1 MRRTELSPHRP
12 VAIRTGIARV
22 RRQASKKRCMEKG
35 SFMRV
40 RPKTRTLTRRGGVA
54 VLAAIAALLV
64 GAIPASAAPGDASA
78 YGAKLNLSLLGSQA
92 VSAGSFAEANA
103 NGPITNTFTGVD
115 LPTVLKTGV
124 LNASAERDDKTGG
137 VFSRASTAD
146 VKLDLLKAVTGG
158 ISATLIEAECEA
170 TQKGLS
176 GKSKL
181 AGVNLGKLGVVN
193 SDPAPNTK
201 VDVNLVGVDIA
212 EIIFNEQIKNADG
225 GLTVNAVHLKLLGG
239 VLGSI
244 GTGDLV
250 LSSATC
256 GPAGL
261 PIPMASGAGLWIG
274 LGLLAAAALPVA
286 VVAVRRHRALAP
298 VTA

>member
-1 MRRTELSPHRP
+1 
-12 VAIRTGIARV
+12 
-22 RRQASKKRCMEKG
+22 
-35 SFMRV
+35 MRV

-64 GAIPASAAPGDASA
+64 GAAPASAAPGDASA

-103 NGPITNTFTGVD
+103 NGPITNTFTGVN
-115 LPTVLKTGV
+115 LPAPGGAGNQTGVLKTGV
-124 LNASAERDDKTGG
+124 LNSSAERNEKTGG

-193 SDPAPNTK
+193 ADPAPNTK
-201 VDVNLVGVDIA
+201 IDVNLVGVDIA

-274 LGLLAAAALPVA
+274 LGLLAAAALPVG
-286 VVAVRRHRALAP
+286 VVAIRRHRALAP

>member
-1 MRRTELSPHRP
+1 
-12 VAIRTGIARV
+12 
-22 RRQASKKRCMEKG
+22 
-35 SFMRV
+35 MRV
-40 RPKTRTLTRRGGVA
+40 RPKTRALTRRGG
-54 VLAAIAALLV
+54 LAGLVAIAALLV
-64 GAIPASAAPGDASA
+64 SVTPASAAPGDASA
-78 YGAKLNLSLLGSQA
+78 FGAKLNLSLLGSQA

-103 NGPITNTFTGVD
+103 NGPITNTFTGVN
-115 LPTVLKTGV
+115 LPNVLKTGV
-124 LNASAERDDKTGG
+124 LNASAERNDKTGG

-146 VKLDLLKAVTGG
+146 VKLDLLKVVTGG
-158 ISATLIEAECEA
+158 ISATVIEAECEA

-181 AGVNLGKLGVVN
+181 VGVNLGKLGVVN

-201 VDVNLVGVDIA
+201 IDVNLVGVDIA
-212 EIIFNEQIKNADG
+212 EIIFNEQLKNADG
-225 GLTVNAVHLKLLGG
+225 GLTVNAVHVKLLGG
-239 VLGSI
+239 VLGSV

-286 VVAVRRHRALAP
+286 FVAIRRYRALAP